1 MRFGKHVGGLEQID
15 TAFVHLSAPLPDLVA
30 PSRREFVTG
39 VGVKALYEA
48 LSHESTRM
56 RGKGKC
62 LRNDFFSRCGHAQ
75 KLLFARFVVNS
86 LICNEYV
93 GLQKPRGLRLSGLN
107 SST

>member
-1 MRFGKHVGGLEQID
+1 MRIGKHVGGLEQID
-15 TAFVHLSAPLPDLVA
+15 TAFVHLSAPLPDLVG
-30 PSRREFVTG
+30 PSRREFVTRI
-39 VGVKALYEA
+39 GVKALDEA

-56 RGKGKC
+56 RGKGES
-62 LRNDFFSRCGHAQ
+62 LRNDFFSRCGHAE

-93 GLQKPRGLRLSGLN
+93 GWQKLPGWQLSGLN